1 MRLSDFLKEDTI
13 RLDLEGQDKQTLF
26 RQALELLHERGYV
39 SEPGKVLEDLE
50 VREKIMSTGIGQ
62 GVAIPHA
69 QSEGVPET
77 LLSLW
82 RPRQS
87 VDFDAMDKQPVDLIF
102 MILGPRGIGNEHV
115 KILAKISR
123 LLHGSDFR
131 EKLRQADSPAGV
143 MAVITEFEEN

>member
-1 MRLSDFLKEDTI
+1 MLLSDLLREDCI
-13 RLDLEGQDKQTLF
+13 QLDLASTDKASLFQD
-26 RQALELLHERGYV
+26 ALRHLHAKGHV
-39 SEPGKVLEDLE
+39 SEPETVLHDLE

-77 LLSLW
+77 HLSLW
-82 RPRQS
+82 RPRKP
-87 VDFDAMDKQPVDLIF
+87 VEFDAMDEQPVDLIF

-131 EKLRQADSPAGV
+131 DRLRKAKTAAEVLDT
-143 MAVITEFEEN
+143 IRDFESN